1 MTPWGAKTCHWTND
15 GFFFNWSLF
24 VNKRRWQKNRRAAG
38 YKIVFYKKNKIKYCN
53 WLHFFGLGEN
63 PVPQESTRGINQGWA
78 AVNVAGGC
86 PDPASKLTWIWI
98 HRNPNPELKL
108 MMIQNYGSNGISK
121 ENYKDS
127 NLCCPQHSNPGWWQ
141 HDNYPE
147 PVLKSGPEILYKKWK
162 TGPQFKSGS
171 EKIRQSSSKR
181 IRKSARGINQGWA
194 AVNLAGG
201 CPKYPDLAP
210 KIHMDLEL

>member
-1 MTPWGAKTCHWTND
+1 MVT
-15 GFFFNWSLF
+15 FFWF
-24 VNKRRWQKNRRAAG
+24 RRKSG
-38 YKIVFYKKNKIKYCN
+38 
-53 WLHFFGLGEN
+53 
-63 PVPQESTRGINQGWA
+63 STRIYTRHKSGLSRC
-78 AVNVAGGC
+78 NVAGGC

-162 TGPQFKSGS
+162 PGPQFKSGS
-171 EKIRQSSSKR
+171 EKIRQSSSTR

-194 AVNLAGG
+194 AVNLAGVAIFLWFI
-201 CPKYPDLAP
+201 PL
-210 KIHMDLEL
+210 